1 MPILRAEVT
10 CRKRVPKNTEMLV
23 CPISDDDESTRGSL
37 VNDECDRE
45 REYRVKPAT
54 SLKLV
59 PHSSTFTGAPTAGM
73 WPQMWIRCG
82 MTVTSISTVTEDTDA
97 TATATHSSDD
107 KAHIALLVGRG
118 GLREDATGSVSD
130 GPICFLDLASVGGG
144 PNNGDISSARR
155 HQVSRY
161 HAMVEAA
168 WKWCPSHQL
177 NVGAW
182 KLESLVVCDRRS
194 LFGTCCNSV
203 RLVPMV
209 RTHIAVDCGGHPPQL
224 VFGGRHGVQ
233 LDFECVA
240 PQDAIDTI
248 LPSPP
253 APVSVAVVVDACAQ
267 TDDVTQTNVRG
278 KKAAQT
284 APTQQQRQRSR
295 SNANA
300 APPGEGSARKSSN
313 IIIVDDDE
321 SVPKEVPHQHQTNA
335 ADDENAS
342 ILETQLRRRQSL
354 RFSQGPLASD
364 VVGQSVST
372 CTIPADHHN
381 RALTIV
387 TTGTRLTADERK
399 SCERISLTVNPPMS
413 EFHTATYLVMEPP
426 LVRSVKLM
434 TAIPFVEAFLHR
446 SWLDAVFASGRMN
459 VPVQRHLYSE
469 TYTRRGIEAA
479 NGFRIDELAAVPP
492 AKRQTLL
499 KGFSVFVHAQAQPQD
514 EPHND
519 LKHVVAASG
528 GIICARMAEADLIV
542 LPTAPLAP
550 RERKSLQ
557 DEGYHAEAVVITV
570 EDLFRAV
577 LQQKRPSTST
587 LSWAD
592 PDTVSKRKRGRAA
605 SPRQRNNSLK

>member
-1 MPILRAEVT
+1 
-10 CRKRVPKNTEMLV
+10 
-23 CPISDDDESTRGSL
+23 
-37 VNDECDRE
+37 
-45 REYRVKPAT
+45 
-54 SLKLV
+54 
-59 PHSSTFTGAPTAGM
+59 
-73 WPQMWIRCG
+73 
-82 MTVTSISTVTEDTDA
+82 MTVTLISTVTEDTDV
-97 TATATHSSDD
+97 TATASRSSDD
-107 KAHIALLVGRG
+107 RAHIALLVGRRG
-118 GLREDATGSVSD
+118 HVEAAKGSVSD
-130 GPICFLDLASVGGG
+130 GPIYFLNLASVDKGT
-144 PNNGDISSARR
+144 NNGDISSARR
-155 HQVSRY
+155 HQISRY
-161 HAMVEAA
+161 HATVEAA

-203 RLVPMV
+203 RLVPTV

-233 LDFECVA
+233 LDFEYVA
-240 PQDAIDTI
+240 PQDAINTI

-253 APVSVAVVVDACAQ
+253 APVSVVVVVDACAQ
-267 TDDVTQTNVRG
+267 TDDVIRTDVRG
-278 KKAAQT
+278 KKATQT
-284 APTQQQRQRSR
+284 ASTQQQRQRSR
-295 SNANA
+295 SNASA
-300 APPGEGSARKSSN
+300 APPGEVSACKSSN

-321 SVPKEVPHQHQTNA
+321 SVPGEVSHQANA
-335 ADDENAS
+335 ADDDNAS

-354 RFSQGPLASD
+354 RRSQGPLASD

-372 CTIPADHHN
+372 CTIPADHYN
-381 RALTIV
+381 RPLTIV

-399 SCERISLTVNPPMS
+399 SCERISLSVNPPMS

-528 GIICARMAEADLIV
+528 GVICTRMAEADLIV

-587 LSWAD
+587 LAWAD